1 MDYTIIGNEV
11 NLAARLQSHAD
22 VGGILMANET
32 YSLVKDRVLAEAAE
46 TTTVKGFSKPI
57 KTFMVEALDG
67 DLVEPE
73 RVIRRDQDGL
83 VLTIDP
89 GKLEKN
95 EDGKAQAIRT
105 LEDVLSQLRT

>member
-1 MDYTIIGNEV
+1 MPRFLEVIGKEEV
-11 NLAARLQSHAD
+11 AR
-22 VGGILMANET
+22 
-32 YSLVKDRVLAEAAE
+32 
-46 TTTVKGFSKPI
+46 
-57 KTFMVEALDG
+57 VEALDG
-67 DLVEPE
+67 DLAEPE

-95 EDGKAQAIRT
+95 EDGKAEAIRT